1 MIEREKSRRAEKRR
15 RDNEQNR
22 SFSIDEW
29 CAHRSISRGLLYKLW
44 KQGKGPSW
52 HYVAARRLIS
62 AEADAAW
69 LAEREAEAAKA
80 A

>member
-1 MIEREKSRRAEKRR
+1 MSERETRRRGGQSRRDKER
-15 RDNEQNR
+15 NR

-29 CAHRSISRGLLYKLW
+29 CAHRGISRGLLYKLW

-62 AEADAAW
+62 AEVDAAW
-69 LAEREAEAAKA
+69 LAEREAEAGEA